1 MCSMYSIGS
10 CERLGTLCVLRWV
23 VNFISYLQA
32 RLGKN
37 NNISSRYSSES
48 DLEKV
53 FFLYESSVINQ
64 SMKPEQ
70 IRKYENVDRVIYYR
84 SRFMDKTQFKFAD
97 LDKVPFT
104 DAHEITGYLPVVLC
118 NSPIL
123 YSDIMMIHLTRIHHS
138 GVDITIKAVSNKMF
152 ILEKLGLV
160 VKKIR
165 TNRSKCRIILKKTSE
180 LRMAEHPES

>member
-1 MCSMYSIGS
+1 MPVRMGVVSLDWYRS
-10 CERLGTLCVLRWV
+10 LRDLRQV
-23 VNFISYLQA
+23 VNFISNLQA

-84 SRFMDKTQFKFAD
+84 SRFMDKTQFEFPD
-97 LDKVPFT
+97 LDFIPLLDT
-104 DAHEITGYLPVVLC
+104 HEIIGHLPVVLC
-118 NSPIL
+118 DSPIL
-123 YSDIMMIHLTRIHHS
+123 YSYIMMIHLTRIHHAE
-138 GVDITIKAVSNKMF
+138 VDISVKDVSNKMF
-152 ILEKLGLV
+152 LPEKLGAV

-165 TNRSKCRIILKKTSE
+165 TAPSVGSY
-180 LRMAEHPES
+180 